1 MSDALT
7 FEGLETKD
15 NTTLL
20 NEIQTNIQTIFS
32 PNGQPIDFS
41 SASPDGQFT
50 NILATMGS
58 VVRELMTQVYNAT
71 DPTKCEGAQQ
81 DSKYQ
86 LNYLFRKGGTYTTQ
100 NIDVTVNKTVTL
112 QGLDGSYNENTSTAF
127 TVSDD
132 AGNLWYLIDTTT
144 LQIGTTSLPFRA
156 GNIGEVTP
164 TIGTITT
171 PVTIVGGVVS
181 VINSVGATSIGV
193 EKESNFDFRTRRDRS
208 TGNPSGNNIDSIVG
222 NILSL
227 DGVINC
233 TGWVND
239 SNTTDETGT
248 QAHNIW
254 LIVDGGANTD
264 IAEVIYANKGG
275 AGTRGS
281 VTIPVTTISN
291 QVLNISFDRPTIL
304 PFYIRFDL
312 KVIGELNSVNTNAI
326 AEYIGE
332 NATYEIGESV
342 DTSKITCI
350 ALNGVKTSGGTAY
363 ALNVEISTGG
373 TATAEI
379 SGSGITSATVNSTT
393 FQDAVGDV
401 TETYDFTYTADGWE
415 YQSNIVELDSYG
427 ITAVGTPAVGDV
439 IIIDFTAG
447 TWTDYIPVQTLADKY
462 VTDANKI
469 YINAIQ

>member
-7 FEGLETKD
+7 FAGLETKD

-20 NEIQTNIQTIFS
+20 NEIQTNMQEIYS

-58 VVRELMTQVYNAT
+58 VVRELITQVYNAT
-71 DPTKCEGAQQ
+71 DPTKCEGTQQ

-112 QGLDGSYNENTSTAF
+112 QGLDGSYNENTSSAF

-132 AGNLWYLIDTTT
+132 AGNLWYLIDSIT
-144 LQIGTTSLPFRA
+144 LQAGTSSLAFRA
-156 GNIGEVTP
+156 GNVGEVIP

-181 VINSVGATSIGV
+181 VINNVGATSIG
-193 EKESNFDFRTRRDRS
+193 EEQESNFDFRTRRDRS
-208 TGNPSGNNIDSIVG
+208 TGNPSGNNIDAIVG

-239 SNTTDETGT
+239 TNETDETGT
-248 QAHNIW
+248 LPHYMW
-254 LIVDGGANTD
+254 VIVDGGANTE
-264 IAEVIYANKGG
+264 IAEIIYANKGG
-275 AGTRGS
+275 TGTRGAIS
-281 VTIPVTTISN
+281 VPITTVSN
-291 QVLNISFDRPTIL
+291 QVLNINFDRPTIL
-304 PFYIRFDL
+304 PFYIKFDL
-312 KVIGELNSVNTNAI
+312 KVIGELSSVNTNAI

-342 DTSKITCI
+342 DTSKLTCI
-350 ALNGVKTSGGTAY
+350 ALNAIQTSGGTAY
-363 ALNVEISTGG
+363 ALNLEISTGG

-379 SGSGITSATVNSTT
+379 SGTGITGATVNSTT
-393 FQDAVGDV
+393 FQDVVGDV
-401 TETYDFTYTADGWE
+401 TETYDFTYNGTSWIFE
-415 YQSNIVELDSYG
+415 SNPVEIEDYG
-427 ITAVGTPAVGDV
+427 ITVIGEPASGDV

-447 TWTDYIPVQTLADKY
+447 TWTDYIQAQSLADKY
-462 VTDANKI
+462 VTDTSKI

>member
-1 MSDALT
+1 MTDALS
-7 FEGLETKD
+7 FDGLQTKD

-20 NEIQTNIQTIFS
+20 NEIQTSMQNIFS

-50 NILATMGS
+50 NVLATMGT
-58 VVRELMTQVYNAT
+58 VVRELITQVYNAT
-71 DPTKCEGAQQ
+71 DPTKCEGTQQ

-100 NIDVTVNKTVTL
+100 NIDITVNKTVTL
-112 QGLDGSYNENTSTAF
+112 QGLDGSYNENTSSAY

-144 LQIGTTSLPFRA
+144 LQTGTTSLPFRA
-156 GNIGEVTP
+156 ENMGEVIP
-164 TIGTITT
+164 TIGTITS
-171 PVTIVGGVVS
+171 PVTIVGGVVNI
-181 VINSVGATSIGV
+181 INTVGATSIG
-193 EKESNFDFRTRRDRS
+193 EEQESNFDFRTRRDRS
-208 TGNPSGNNIDSIVG
+208 TGNPSGNNIDAIVG

-239 SNTTDETGT
+239 SNETDSTGT
-248 QAHNIW
+248 QAHYIW
-254 LIVDGGANTD
+254 VIVDGGANTD

-275 AGTRGS
+275 TGTRGN
-281 VTIPVTTISN
+281 VTVPITTVSN
-291 QVLNISFDRPTIL
+291 QVLNINFDRPTIL
-304 PFYIRFDL
+304 PFYIKFDL
-312 KVIGELNSVNTNAI
+312 KVIGDLGEVNTNAI

-350 ALNGVKTSGGTAY
+350 AMQGVQTSGGTAY

-373 TATAEI
+373 TATTEV
-379 SGSGITSATVNSTT
+379 SGSGITGATVNATT
-393 FQDAVGDV
+393 FQDVLGDI
-401 TETYDFTYTADGWE
+401 TETYTFMFNGTNWE
-415 YQSNIVELDSYG
+415 LENNTIDIEDYG
-427 ITAVGTPAVGDV
+427 ITIEGTPENGD
-439 IIIDFTAG
+439 IIIVDFTAG
-447 TWTDYIPVQTLADKY
+447 IWTDYIATSSLADKY
-462 VTDANKI
+462 VTDKNKI